1 MSAYV
6 VGFDHVD
13 AMLTIARRGAAGG
26 GWGQGGLRDVE
37 WWRNDPE
44 AVDWRQLE
52 KGRITVTAGE
62 EELTAI
68 GRMLLEEN
76 ERSVAYRY
84 PDDPAEVGAIAA
96 SYRFRT
102 VAGLEADSITGFG
115 LVACLRYQS
124 CEHPE
129 WKRSEAFR
137 FCEGFERAMIRRLPG
152 MDSAPWHYERGG
164 VPA

>member
-13 AMLTIARRGAAGG
+13 AMLTVAREGAAGFG
-26 GWGQGGLRDVE
+26 PGAAARGEVT

-44 AVDWRQLE
+44 VVGWADLE
-52 KGRITVTAGE
+52 EGRIRVTAE
-62 EELTAI
+62 DEELTAI

-84 PDDPAEVGAIAA
+84 PDEPAMVGWVADG
-96 SYRFRT
+96 YRFRR
-102 VAGLEADSITGFG
+102 VAGLEADSVTGFG

-129 WKRSEAFR
+129 WKRSEAYR
-137 FCEGFERAMIRRLPG
+137 FCEGFERAMISRLPG

-164 VPA
+164 IPA